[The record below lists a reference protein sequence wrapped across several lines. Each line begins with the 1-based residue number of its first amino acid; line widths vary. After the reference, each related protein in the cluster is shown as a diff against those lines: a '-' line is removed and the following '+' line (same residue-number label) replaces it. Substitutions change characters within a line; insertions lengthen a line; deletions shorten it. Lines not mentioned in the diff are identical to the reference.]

1 MISSETN
8 TVVTIPFI
16 RIEPS
21 TSRVRLRLKELW
33 DYRELLYFLIWRD
46 VKVRYKQTVIGA
58 AWAIIQPLLTMLI
71 FTLVFDR
78 FANVPSDGL
87 PYPIFSFAALLPWTF
102 FSKGLNQCVLSV
114 VGNSHL
120 VTKVYFPRLIL
131 PISAV
136 LSGIIDFG
144 IAFVFLLVLM
154 IWYGILPGLGILFL
168 PCFVLLIVFTALSVG
183 LWLAVLNVRYR
194 DVGQAMTFLIQ
205 IWMFASPVAYPV
217 SVVPERWR
225 LLYSLNPMTGVIE
238 GFRWAIT
245 GSENPPFFPIVIS
258 AIMVSALFYGGI
270 YFFRRM
276 EDTFAD
282 VV

>member
-71 FTLVFDR
+71 FTVVFNR

-87 PYPIFSFAALLPWTF
+87 PYPIFSFVGLLPWTF
-102 FSKGLNQCVLSV
+102 FSKGLTQCVLSV
-114 VGNSHL
+114 VGNSNL

-144 IAFVFLLVLM
+144 IAFAFLLVLM
-154 IWYGILPGLGILFL
+154 IWYGILPGLGILL
-168 PCFVLLIVFTALSVG
+168 CH
-183 LWLAVLNVRYR
+183 
-194 DVGQAMTFLIQ
+194 
-205 IWMFASPVAYPV
+205 
-217 SVVPERWR
+217 
-225 LLYSLNPMTGVIE
+225 
-238 GFRWAIT
+238 
-245 GSENPPFFPIVIS
+245 
-258 AIMVSALFYGGI
+258 ALFS
-270 YFFRRM
+270 
-276 EDTFAD
+276 
-282 VV
+282 